1 MEAINPYFQIITGL
15 SIRHNAHTH
24 EPAISPNGV
33 YTYVDHMSGG
43 VGDPG
48 VANEIFIYLK
58 NQYQFL
64 YNFVNN
70 NTTWDHHQRRK
81 KKKNHLFYFVNTVLS
96 DTLPEKEPEMPPPK
110 ETSVLRAVATRC
122 HGSGGGSVDAK
133 PRQRVLVIKNKD
145 LNGPRFQLIFS
156 RYPG

>member
-81 KKKNHLFYFVNTVLS
+81 KKKTIYS
-96 DTLPEKEPEMPPPK
+96 I
-110 ETSVLRAVATRC
+110 S
-122 HGSGGGSVDAK
+122 
-133 PRQRVLVIKNKD
+133 
-145 LNGPRFQLIFS
+145 
-156 RYPG
+156 